1 MKYLNLNNK
10 QMKKIELS
18 TENARKMYGKDK
30 VMDELLL
37 ANFTKEELIGLPES
51 WEEYC
56 LNKGMTTCAYDHR
69 VVIDFVRKQDAE
81 RKLYLLMKEYNNGWV
96 ADWGDESQIKY
107 VIRRLKNNIGYYDS
121 YTGYYFLAFPN
132 AELRD
137 KFLNKFRDLIEI
149 YFEL

>member
-1 MKYLNLNNK
+1 MSGVNLNNK

-18 TENARKMYGKDK
+18 TEKAKELYGKDK

-37 ANFTKEELIGLPES
+37 ANFTKEELRGLPES

-56 LNKGMTTCAYDHR
+56 RNKGRTIYAIDHC
-69 VVIDFVRKQDAE
+69 VSIDFVRKQDAE
-81 RKLYLLMKEYNNGWV
+81 RKLYLLMKAYKGDWV
-96 ADWGDESQIKY
+96 ADWGDNTERKY
-107 VIRRLKNNIGYYDS
+107 VIERRNNRIDNNS
-121 YTGYYFLAFPN
+121 YFSAYNFLAFPN

-137 KFLNKFRDLIEI
+137 KFLNNFRDLIEI